1 MGDLPPLG
9 RRREGI
15 SMIDY
20 KTFDD
25 SLLISVCDRFLEKD
39 ASIMDIVR
47 WLQDEHGIPVKR
59 ENIYPL
65 LREARNRGYLSIL
78 PPPERYLHQRICDR
92 FDAKKDRIH
101 VLRVRGATARD
112 YVANAAAE
120 YIVKLIHEVGET
132 KERARIGL
140 GGGGTIMRV
149 ARALAPRLR
158 SEGSLPKLGLHAV
171 SSGFDVNNPWTAPV
185 SFLGYFDQAAPDIEY
200 VGLFA
205 SAIVDANEY
214 DHVKTLPGVE
224 ESFLKAKEI
233 DIVVTSLA
241 AATDEHGELNRFLNV
256 GEKKAQGVEALR
268 RSGWVGD
275 VSYRPYSNTEPI
287 TKSKAI
293 RAVSLFELKD
303 LVELANQPNKHVVL
317 VAAPCGICNE
327 PKGEALRPLL
337 QERNLRLWTHL
348 FMDLTTAQSLL
359 PKET

>member
-1 MGDLPPLG
+1 MSFFGH
-9 RRREGI
+9 
-15 SMIDY
+15 
-20 KTFDD
+20 FD
-25 SLLISVCDRFLEKD
+25 R
-39 ASIMDIVR
+39 
-47 WLQDEHGIPVKR
+47 
-59 ENIYPL
+59 
-65 LREARNRGYLSIL
+65 
-78 PPPERYLHQRICDR
+78 
-92 FDAKKDRIH
+92 
-101 VLRVRGATARD
+101 
-112 YVANAAAE
+112 
-120 YIVKLIHEVGET
+120 
-132 KERARIGL
+132 
-140 GGGGTIMRV
+140 
-149 ARALAPRLR
+149 
-158 SEGSLPKLGLHAV
+158 
-171 SSGFDVNNPWTAPV
+171 
-185 SFLGYFDQAAPDIEY
+185 AAPDIEY

-205 SAIVDANEY
+205 PAVVEAEEY
-214 DHVKTLPGVE
+214 DHVKELPEVNK
-224 ESFLKAKEI
+224 SFSMAKKI
-233 DIVVTSLA
+233 DIVITSLA
-241 AATDEHGELNRFLNV
+241 SSSDKHGELNRFLNV